1 MNYDYSDIS
10 TDGIRNVIN
19 GRPNQSRDE
28 LIEECEEL
36 LGCGEL
42 DEIDL
47 IIEENGE

>member
-10 TDGIRNVIN
+10 TDGIRNVVN
-19 GRPNQSRDE
+19 GLPNQSRDS

-36 LGCGEL
+36 LACGEL
-42 DEIDL
+42 DEIEL